1 MTQYIVLGAILAL
14 ATAFG
19 LYRRSVEGK
28 AKVVDTRERVTVDEI
43 GIEFAQR
50 VTLVQF
56 SSAFCSPCRTTKV
69 ILASTAELVPG
80 VSHVE
85 IDAESH
91 LDLVNRLDIR
101 RTPTTLIVDHEGV
114 IRNRAVGVPKKD
126 ELLTVIA
133 SVVDPQ

>member
-1 MTQYIVLGAILAL
+1 MTQYIVLGAILAA

-28 AKVVDTRERVTVDEI
+28 ATVVDTRERVTVEDI
-43 GIEFAQR
+43 GIEFGDR

-56 SSAFCSPCRTTKV
+56 STAFCSPCRTTKV
-69 ILASTAELVPG
+69 ILSSTAELVPG
-80 VSHVE
+80 VVHVE

-133 SVVDPQ
+133 SVVDAS